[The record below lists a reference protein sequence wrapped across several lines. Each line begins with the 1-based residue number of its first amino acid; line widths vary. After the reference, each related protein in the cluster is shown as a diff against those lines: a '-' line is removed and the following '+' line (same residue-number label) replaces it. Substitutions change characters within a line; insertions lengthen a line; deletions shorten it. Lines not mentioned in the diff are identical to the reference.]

1 MGEPV
6 EGRAGEPLAPQDLG
20 PVLERQ
26 VGGDDETVAFVGRVD
41 DVEQQLGARL
51 TGRNVAQFVED
62 DQIELGQL
70 RAELEQLLVI
80 PSFEHQRDQFG
91 DPKEP
96 YLAAMQTGG
105 QRERRGEMGLPRA
118 AGADQQ

>member
-6 EGRAGEPLAPQDLG
+6 ERRAGEPLAPQDLG

-26 VGGDDETVAFVGRVD
+26 IGGDDETVALVGRAD

-70 RAELEQLLVI
+70 RAEL
-80 PSFEHQRDQFG
+80 
-91 DPKEP
+91 
-96 YLAAMQTGG
+96 
-105 QRERRGEMGLPRA
+105 RA
-118 AGADQQ
+118 AACHPELRASARSAR